1 MGDIASN
8 ARPLSMQSGEVPWRG
23 ILGKTHKALSRSRFG
38 VAAALR
44 IRNQSEMILQW
55 YLGEG
60 DKRELNGEQ
69 QLIRLIAPVSRNFID
84 VGANV
89 GEWSELFLQAGG
101 AEKHGILIEPSR
113 SASAV
118 LERTF
123 AGDARV
129 GIIRAAVS
137 DSEGEAVFHEE
148 KQAGETSS
156 LLSSFSSAGAEAV
169 RVRVTTIDREVAGA
183 GWDFVDVLKIDAE
196 GFDFHVI
203 RGAQRLFR
211 ERAIGILQFEY
222 NAPWAQAGSTL
233 ASALAFLEGYGYRI
247 FLVRSTGLHPFN
259 YARWGEFYRCTNFV
273 AVSPERLSLVGPLLR
288 AEV

>member
-1 MGDIASN
+1 MRDIASN
-8 ARPLSMQSGEVPWRG
+8 TRPFSLRPGETPWRG

-38 VAAALR
+38 VAVALR
-44 IRNQSEMILQW
+44 IRNQSEMVLQW

-69 QLIRLIAPVSRNFID
+69 RLIELIAPASRNFID

-89 GEWSELFLQAGG
+89 GEWSELFLRAGG
-101 AEKHGILIEPSR
+101 AEKRGILIEPSR
-113 SASAV
+113 SASAI

-123 AGDARV
+123 AGDARL

-137 DSEGEAVFHEE
+137 DTEGEAVFHEE
-148 KQAGETSS
+148 GQAGETSS

-169 RVRVTTIDREVAGA
+169 CVRVTTVDREVADA

-196 GFDFHVI
+196 GYDLHVI
-203 RGAQRLFR
+203 RGAQRLISD
-211 ERAIGILQFEY
+211 RAVGILQFEY
-222 NAPWAQAGSTL
+222 NAPWAPAGSTL
-233 ASALAFLEGYGYRI
+233 ASAFAFLEGYEYRI

-273 AVSPERLSLVGPLLR
+273 AVSPQRLSLVGPLVR
-288 AEV
+288 EEV